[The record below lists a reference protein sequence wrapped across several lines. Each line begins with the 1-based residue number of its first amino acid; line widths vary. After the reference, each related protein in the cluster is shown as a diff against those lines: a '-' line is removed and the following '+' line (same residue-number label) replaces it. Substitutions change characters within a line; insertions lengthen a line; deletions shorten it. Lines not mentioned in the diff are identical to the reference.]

1 MGIMVGPDESLV
13 CCADGETLGG
23 WCSQYEIIGLNVGPS
38 FSVRLLIMPVTRSGL
53 VKFA

>member
-1 MGIMVGPDESLV
+1 MGIMVGPDEGLV

-23 WCSQYEIIGLNVGPS
+23 WCSQCEIIGLNVGPS
-38 FSVRLLIMPVTRSGL
+38 FSMRLLIMPVTRSGL

>member
-1 MGIMVGPDESLV
+1 MGITVGPDEGLIN
-13 CCADGETLGG
+13 CGDGEFLGR
-23 WCSQYEIIGLNVGPS
+23 WCSQYEIIALNVGPS